1 MVSSTFSF
9 LAASALL
16 VASPTAAQMIGNW
29 DILYQALATDF
40 QKTVANEVAVDYRIG
55 KGRAYQVDLF
65 EKDCV
70 GSITGMTITPTTN
83 RTAGVTADHDGLK
96 VMIDLD
102 KSKIT
107 SSNIWTVDES
117 TLEFCVR
124 LQLLSGG
131 EVIKE
136 E

>member
-16 VASPTAAQMIGNW
+16 ASPTTAQMIGNW
-29 DILYQALATDF
+29 DILYQSLATDF
-40 QKTVANEVAVDYRIG
+40 QKSVANEITVDYRIG

-65 EKDCV
+65 EANCI
-70 GSITGMTITPTTN
+70 GTIAGMTITTTTK
-83 RTAGVTADHDGLK
+83 RTTGVTADHDGLE

-102 KSKIT
+102 KSTIT
-107 SSNIWTVDES
+107 SSNIWLDGS
-117 TLEFCVR
+117 LQFCIR

>member
-29 DILYQALATDF
+29 DILYQALTTDF

-83 RTAGVTADHDGLK
+83 RTTGVTADHDGLE

-107 SSNIWTVDES
+107 SSNIWLDGS
-117 TLEFCVR
+117 LQFCIR

>member
-9 LAASALL
+9 LAATALL

-40 QKTVANEVAVDYRIG
+40 QKSVANEVAVDYRIG

-65 EKDCV
+65 ENDCV

-83 RTAGVTADHDGLK
+83 RTTGVTADHDGLE

-107 SSNIWTVDES
+107 SSNIWLDGS
-117 TLEFCVR
+117 LQFCIR

>member
-9 LAASALL
+9 LAATALL

-29 DILYQALATDF
+29 DILPGPHHRLPEDRGQRNRGGLSHW
-40 QKTVANEVAVDYRIG
+40 E
-55 KGRAYQVDLF
+55 GRAYQVDLF

-70 GSITGMTITPTTN
+70 GSITGMTITLTTN
-83 RTAGVTADHDGLK
+83 RTTGITANHDGLE

-107 SSNIWTVDES
+107 SSNIWLDGS
-117 TLEFCVR
+117 LQFCIR
-124 LQLLSGG
+124 LQLLLGG
-131 EVIKE
+131 
-136 E
+136 